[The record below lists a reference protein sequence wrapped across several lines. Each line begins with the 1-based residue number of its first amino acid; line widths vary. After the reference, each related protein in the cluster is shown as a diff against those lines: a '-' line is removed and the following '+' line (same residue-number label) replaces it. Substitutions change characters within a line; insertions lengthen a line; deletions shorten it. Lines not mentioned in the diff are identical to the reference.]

1 MFDNVINAAKG
12 YFPGHFIMFAV
23 AAIVTHAIYQ
33 VLFTMEAG
41 FDVMALA
48 QFTVAMV
55 VAGLLGSM
63 IAGAASD

>member
-12 YFPGHFIMFAV
+12 YFPARFILFAV

-33 VLFTMEAG
+33 VLYLMDSG
-41 FDVMALA
+41 FDIMALA
-48 QFTVAMV
+48 QFTVSCV
-55 VAGLLGSM
+55 VGGLLGSM